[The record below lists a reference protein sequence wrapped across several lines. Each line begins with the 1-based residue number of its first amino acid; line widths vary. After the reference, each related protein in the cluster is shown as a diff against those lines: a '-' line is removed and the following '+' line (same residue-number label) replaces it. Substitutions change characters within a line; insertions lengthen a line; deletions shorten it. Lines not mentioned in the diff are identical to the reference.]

1 MPIQAFI
8 RTKVPK
14 SHWQS
19 YNLTAMTRSSQ
30 QTYIQKL
37 GFQDKDKSNPRHG
50 LACEYLAERLIQSA
64 FLDPLTEKEMFP
76 DAFRNFITECKD
88 KDVAVSKKEIF
99 KDAVRLALP
108 NFYKDAKE
116 MLPTSRFT
124 DTPIK
129 SKSYGGSVF
138 INGFTDVLVKGTLYA
153 QSSFDILDDNI
164 KAHLCPVFY
173 DGDSYGQARVNVMGE
188 IKITPEPAE
197 SILQQI
203 KFYREF
209 VKIDRVVVLVDFD
222 APQLKR
228 ITQGSDIEVY
238 KLGKSFEEWVQSREQ
253 LDVEEF

>member
-1 MPIQAFI
+1 
-8 RTKVPK
+8 
-14 SHWQS
+14 
-19 YNLTAMTRSSQ
+19 MTRSSQ
-30 QTYIQKL
+30 QTYIQRL

-50 LACEYLAERLIQSA
+50 LACEYLAERLIQSV
-64 FLDPLTEKEMFP
+64 FLDPLTEKDIFLG
-76 DAFRNFITECKD
+76 AFQNFVDECKD
-88 KDVAVSKKEIF
+88 KDVAISKKGAF

-108 NFYKDAKE
+108 NFYRDARE
-116 MLPTSRFT
+116 MLSTSRFT

-138 INGFTDVLVKGTLYA
+138 INGFADVLIYGLLYV
-153 QSSFDILDDNI
+153 QSGFDILDDNVE
-164 KAHLCPVFY
+164 AHLSPQY
-173 DGDSYGQARVNVMGE
+173 DGSSSYARCSSILGE
-188 IKITPEPAE
+188 VKITPEPAE

-209 VKIDRVVVLVDFD
+209 VDVKRVIILVDFD

-238 KLGKSFEEWVQSREQ
+238 RLGESFEKWAQSREK